1 MPTLAPLANPTL
13 PNQDP
18 RVTDSEPPTTSIAQD
33 WNAILDTLRRRYPGN
48 RDSTL
53 YCIFKLQQNPDLG
66 LRDLRDE
73 AELHGLVLAGR
84 SLHSARVLL
93 GLEGSSPPKE
103 APAAATPSS
112 RPAHRQRRQAAQRE
126 GDHSIEDRV
135 IQAVRQIQDAAG
147 AQTVRLRAAIEHA
160 IAILQE
166 ALDEE

>member
-1 MPTLAPLANPTL
+1 MTEPETPTN
-13 PNQDP
+13 
-18 RVTDSEPPTTSIAQD
+18 SIAQD
-33 WNAILDTLRRRYPGN
+33 WNEILDTLRRRYPGN

-84 SLHSARVLL
+84 SLHSARMLL
-93 GLEGSSPPKE
+93 GLESAAQPKA
-103 APAAATPSS
+103 APAVAAAPN

-135 IQAVRQIQDAAG
+135 IHAVRQIQDAAG
-147 AQTVRLRAAIEHA
+147 AQTQRLRAAIKQA
-160 IAILQE
+160 VAILQD